1 MYAQYA
7 LMDGRFKINLKIL
20 YYNMIYFI
28 TYATHSERLYDIL
41 IESAKRNDINLHV
54 IGMGD
59 MWIGWKNR
67 AQKILDHLK
76 TLDRNM
82 IICHIDGF
90 DSVILGNEQE
100 IYNKFITNYK
110 NNKIVFSSDETN
122 NIFIRYFKLKKFTL
136 CRNNFISAGLYIGY
150 NYYIQKLLQ
159 EFIDSRETDD
169 QRFFSMLC
177 DNNNDIGIDINNIIF
192 YNYKYLENNGYYKDN
207 RLYVNNINPSIISA
221 PGGVNIT
228 NILKNFG
235 YNYTKENNTTIEYFA
250 RNFMGTIKY
259 FYVEIFIITLL
270 LLCLFKL
277 MK

>member
-1 MYAQYA
+1 
-7 LMDGRFKINLKIL
+7 
-20 YYNMIYFI
+20 MIYFI

-41 IESAKRNDINLHV
+41 IESAKRNNINLNV

-59 MWIGWKNR
+59 VWVGWKNR

-110 NNKIVFSSDETN
+110 NNKIVFSSDNSN
-122 NIFIRYFKLKKFTL
+122 NIFIKYFKLKKFTL

-150 NYYIQKLLQ
+150 NYYIQDLLQ
-159 EFIDSRETDD
+159 KFIDTNETDD

-177 DNNNDIGIDINNIIF
+177 ENNNDIGIDINNIIF
-192 YNYKYLENNGYYKDN
+192 YNYKYLENNGEYKNN
-207 RLYVNNINPSIISA
+207 RLYINNNTPSIISA

-228 NILKNFG
+228 KILNNFG
-235 YNYTKENNTTIEYFA
+235 YNYTKENSTTIEYFV
-250 RNFMGTIKY
+250 RNFTGTVKY
-259 FYVEIFIITLL
+259 FYVDIIIIIIILL
-270 LLCLFKL
+270 FCLYKLCHV
-277 MK
+277 

>member
-1 MYAQYA
+1 MYVLYA
-7 LMDGRFKINLKIL
+7 LMDGRFKYNLIIL
-20 YYNMIYFI
+20 YSNMIYFI

-41 IESAKRNDINLHV
+41 IDSAKRNNIKLNV

-59 MWIGWKNR
+59 VWIGWKNR

-76 TLDRNM
+76 TIDRNM

-90 DSVILGNEQE
+90 DSVILGNELE

-122 NIFIRYFKLKKFTL
+122 NIFMIYFKFKKFTL

-150 NYYIQKLLQ
+150 NYYIQDLLQ
-159 EFIDSRETDD
+159 RFIDSNETDD

-177 DNNNDIGIDINNIIF
+177 ENNNDIGIDLNNIIF
-192 YNYKYLENNGYYKDN
+192 YNYQFFENNGEYNNN
-207 RLYVNNINPSIISA
+207 RLYINNNTPSIISA
-221 PGGVNIT
+221 PGDINIT
-228 NILKNFG
+228 KILNNVG
-235 YNYTKENNTTIEYFA
+235 YNYTKENSKTIEYFV
-250 RNFMGTIKY
+250 RNFMGTVKY
-259 FYVEIFIITLL
+259 FYVDIIIIIIFLF
-270 LLCLFKL
+270 CLYKL